1 MKLTL
6 DQTIALNNG
15 EPVPLVLDRT
25 ECVVLR
31 KDVYE
36 RIKRLL
42 YDDSEWTAG
51 EMLTLAERTFEDTDN
66 ASPIP

>member
-6 DQTIALNNG
+6 DQTNALKNG

-51 EMLTLAERTFEDTDN
+51 EMLTLAERTFEDADN

>member
-6 DQTIALNNG
+6 DQTTALRNG

-42 YDDSEWTAG
+42 DDDSEWTAG
-51 EMLTLAERTFEDTDN
+51 EMLTLAKRTFEDADN
-66 ASPIP
+66 ASPI

>member
-6 DQTIALNNG
+6 DQTTALKNG
-15 EPVPLVLDRT
+15 EPVSLVLDRT

>member
-6 DQTIALNNG
+6 DQTTALKNG

-25 ECVVLR
+25 ECVVWR
-31 KDVYE
+31 KDVHE

-51 EMLTLAERTFEDTDN
+51 EMTVLAERTFEDADN